1 MRLLYRLMLG
11 SSSSSSSSDSSS
23 SSSDVGLGKSGMP
36 DLLLWPIRSSSSTS
50 SSSSCSSNSSVD
62 IKFVEV
68 KSKNDHLSHKQKVLH
83 RLTHSLTHSI
93 NHSLHYNS
101 LQSLTHSLAHSL
113 THSLTASPQLPL
125 LQVWLHSLSTH
136 FNVAILRVTDKE
148 QREEVSE

>member
-1 MRLLYRLMLG
+1 MLG
-11 SSSSSSSSDSSS
+11 SSSSSSSDSSS

-36 DLLLWPIRSSSSTS
+36 DLLLWPIGSRSSSSS